1 MGVELLAAEAL
12 LEQGVSV
19 PFKKISIPFT
29 KKSWKLRITMRRPRL
44 GGQIRIAQLRLK
56 IGTTYKKMRSF
67 TQEQQDT
74 FMAQHGKTLSKMI
87 ALTICRGFLSSR
99 LLTPIVA
106 FIIREFVDV
115 RFIFGAHKTYLSL
128 LGAKSFSDIIRS
140 AEELNPM
147 KPTLSQKRKGS

>member
-19 PFKKISIPFT
+19 PFKEVRIPFA
-29 KKSWKLRITMRRPRL
+29 KKSWKPRVTMRRPRL
-44 GGQIRIAQLRLK
+44 GGQIRISRLRLK
-56 IGTTYKKMRSF
+56 MGATYEKMRSF
-67 TQEQQDT
+67 TQEQQDA

-87 ALTICRGFLSSR
+87 ALTVCRGFLSGR

-106 FIIREFVDV
+106 WLIREFVDV
-115 RFIFGAHKTYLSL
+115 RFILGAHKKYMTL
-128 LGAKSFSDIIRS
+128 LGARSFSDIIRS

-147 KPTLSQKRKGS
+147 RPTLSQKRKRS